1 MLSWVPDR
9 LVGLRKTLLILLASA
24 AATNAL
30 GSSALLGYQ
39 AIMTEGYNKPVPAI
53 LAISAVTTLFVA
65 WFLKGPSIALVSPST
80 SSSSKRAM
88 VAKFVKSIAF
98 ELGVLGGI
106 GAWLLVATADLH
118 ADTPGLLGTCGGFA
132 MCRLLTMVFALAWLT
147 VLFDGL
153 AFAALLGC
161 TLYFSIRR
169 HSAIATLTTSFD
181 DVNWSM
187 YASRS
192 AHKKT
197 MNPIQRAFSMKKTT
211 TTTAPRSRP
220 FEDDDTMTVR
230 DSSVFAAPLPRSE
243 DVFVVIDDNSTTAS
257 PRKRD
262 SNVVGAAF

>member
-1 MLSWVPDR
+1 ML
-9 LVGLRKTLLILLASA
+9 LCLLASA
-24 AATNAL
+24 AGTNAF
-30 GSSALLGYQ
+30 GSSALLAYQ

-53 LAISAVTTLFVA
+53 LAISTVTTLACA
-65 WFLKGPSIALVSPST
+65 WFLNCHNISLVRTST
-80 SSSSKRAM
+80 PSSSKRAI
-88 VAKFVKSIAF
+88 AAQFVKSIAF

-169 HSAIATLTTSFD
+169 HSAIATLSTSFS
-181 DVNWSM
+181 DVNWAM

-192 AHKKT
+192 SRKKA
-197 MNPIQRAFSMKKTT
+197 MNPIQRAFSMKKTGGN
-211 TTTAPRSRP
+211 TTTAAAGGIADAYKSDHHRRNDSLSVDPFRHEEDHRP
-220 FEDDDTMTVR
+220 P
-230 DSSVFAAPLPRSE
+230 ALPDAE
-243 DVFVVIDDNSTTAS
+243 DVFVVIDDTSTIES
-257 PRKRD
+257 PRRRD
-262 SNVVGAAF
+262 SNAVGTAY